1 MTKLQ
6 GKIGGVNVELD
17 RPEPVEQGGV
27 WYEAVEYRLP
37 NKSDKIIV
45 VECGLFLCRLHR
57 VIIDGEGYAT
67 TWIMRPI
74 PTPTPE
80 QLRAIGYKLDGDKPR
95 ECKSGDKIWHG
106 DQCVT
111 YYSGFDQ
118 MCRWHVKDD
127 PAKATG
133 EREPLKVELMICDH
147 AKECKHSDSCSRKKP
162 HSKKIGCSGTN
173 ETQYP
178 SDCKFI
184 GQARC
189 VPYVKA
195 KPPITQAGKNAGHT
209 DCTGCK
215 RAIFNKHYR
224 DMESWMD
231 VCAANQLDEE
241 CLDCFDDPRDER
253 KNYTPQPPKGED
265 AIKDNAQKYWE
276 NVYLHC
282 QKLGMQPKTGLTGE
296 QDVCAFIRDLHRDS
310 ETYKT
315 HREIWLKECE
325 SICDALEDLA
335 ELPHHP
341 RPGWKTCINK
351 IKQREWEKKYSI
363 LEITFFIRNLYTR
376 KNAETIDYI
385 TKMLEHP
392 KYGISALNRRE

>member
-1 MTKLQ
+1 
-6 GKIGGVNVELD
+6 
-17 RPEPVEQGGV
+17 
-27 WYEAVEYRLP
+27 
-37 NKSDKIIV
+37 
-45 VECGLFLCRLHR
+45 
-57 VIIDGEGYAT
+57 
-67 TWIMRPI
+67 MRPI
-74 PTPTPE
+74 PTPTQD
-80 QLRAIGYKLDGDKPR
+80 QLTAIGKKLDGDRPR

-106 DQCVT
+106 GQCVT
-111 YYSGFDQ
+111 YYSGFDP
-118 MCRWHVKDD
+118 MCRWHMKDD

-133 EREPLKVELMICDH
+133 EGEPLKVELMICDH

-296 QDVCAFIRDLHRDS
+296 QDVCAFIRDLHARAGEERFNIPEIRGYLTGCLMLQS
-310 ETYKT
+310 IGGEYTT
-315 HREIWLKECE
+315 RTERNQSLREAISDINDPQDGIKAVTERGGKEE
-325 SICDALEDLA
+325 
-335 ELPHHP
+335 
-341 RPGWKTCINK
+341 GK
-351 IKQREWEKKYSI
+351 
-363 LEITFFIRNLYTR
+363 
-376 KNAETIDYI
+376 
-385 TKMLEHP
+385 
-392 KYGISALNRRE
+392 

>member
-1 MTKLQ
+1 MTTKLQ
-6 GKIGGVNVELD
+6 GKIGGVDVELK
-17 RPEPVEQGGV
+17 PEICWAE
-27 WYEAVEYRLP
+27 EIK
-37 NKSDKIIV
+37 KSIEKDWHKGKQLYSFRGDV
-45 VECGLFLCRLHR
+45 LVRVLNAFL
-57 VIIDGEGYAT
+57 
-67 TWIMRPI
+67 
-74 PTPTPE
+74 
-80 QLRAIGYKLDGDKPR
+80 KL
-95 ECKSGDKIWHG
+95 
-106 DQCVT
+106 
-111 YYSGFDQ
+111 
-118 MCRWHVKDD
+118 VKAD

-133 EREPLKVELMICDH
+133 EREPVKARLMICNH
-147 AKECKHSDSCSRKKP
+147 AAECTYDGDCLRKVKHSETIMCHSSALECKP
-162 HSKKIGCSGTN
+162 HSCRHI
-173 ETQYP
+173 EA
-178 SDCKFI
+178 F
-184 GQARC
+184 C
-189 VPYVKA
+189 VPYVEA
-195 KPPITQAGKNAGHT
+195 KPPVAQAKNAKVDPGEGYRLLDMDEIIQEGDECLFLGNKWDRSADIGMRVKEHEYMFTYRRRVESVAQAGKDEGHT
-209 DCTGCK
+209 SCVGYK
-215 RAIFNKHYR
+215 
-224 DMESWMD
+224 
-231 VCAANQLDEE
+231 DEYDTDYAVN
-241 CLDCFDDPRDER
+241 CRTCHDFDYVLAGR
-253 KNYTPQPPKGED
+253 KNWTPQPPKGKY

-296 QDVCAFIRDLHRDS
+296 QDVLAFIRDLHRDS